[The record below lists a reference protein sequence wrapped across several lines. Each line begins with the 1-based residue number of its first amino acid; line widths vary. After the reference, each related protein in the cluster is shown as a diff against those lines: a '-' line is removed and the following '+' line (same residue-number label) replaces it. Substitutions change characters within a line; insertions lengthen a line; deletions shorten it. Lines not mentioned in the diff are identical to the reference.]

1 MRDALF
7 CGWMELFSPSF
18 FFFFFRFWIDE
29 EHTYVRVYAVYLTH
43 E

>member
-7 CGWMELFSPSF
+7 CGWMELFSPS